1 MLVNDYSSKVN
12 NMGKREK
19 QLDFDVFLGRP
30 ILDVLVPIKR
40 KKTGE
45 WFVVKKRKKNENRI

>member
-1 MLVNDYSSKVN
+1 MLVNDNSSKVN
-12 NMGKREK
+12 NMGKLGK
-19 QLDFDVFLGRP
+19 QLGFDVFLDRP

-45 WFVVKKRKKNENRI
+45 WFVIKKRKKNEKRI